1 MQKIITQILI
11 FSSCFYCWQILIY
24 NELVMKYLD
33 INEITQQDYRQ
44 KQLDNAIFKQLIKDF
59 EDIQTLPKD
68 LRKKLNEQYTFP
80 TIELR
85 TQEVSPEKSVIKA
98 LFQTKDDNKSFE
110 AVLLQHRNNRRT
122 VCVSTQIGCPMN
134 CTFCATGQMKF
145 IRNLTYREIVDQVL
159 YFARF
164 LLNKDE
170 KVTNIVYMG
179 MGEPFLNTDNTEKS
193 AQIIND
199 EEQFGLGARNITVS
213 SVGIIDPMKEFFNKY
228 PQINLAIS
236 LHSAIQKKRENLMPI
251 ASKVSLKQLAQ
262 YINFHITNHNR
273 RVSLEYLLI
282 DDFNDTSEDIKALE
296 EFLALIGPDA
306 RKLVHIN
313 LIPFNEIPD
322 SSLKASPRSVITEF
336 RRALDSKNIKAT
348 IRKSLGQKQNAAC
361 GMLKAQNK

>member
-1 MQKIITQILI
+1 
-11 FSSCFYCWQILIY
+11 
-24 NELVMKYLD
+24 MKYLD

-44 KQLDNAIFKQLIKDF
+44 KQLDNAIFKQLVKDF
-59 EDIQTLPKD
+59 DEIQTLPKN
-68 LRKKLNEQYTFP
+68 LREKLNKRYTFP
-80 TIELR
+80 TISLVKKAASR
-85 TQEVSPEKSVIKA
+85 DKSVVKA
-98 LFQTKDDNKSFE
+98 LFKTKKDKKSFE
-110 AVLLQHRNNRRT
+110 AVLLQHQDNRRT

-164 LLNKDE
+164 LMNKEE

-179 MGEPFLNTDNTEKS
+179 MGEPFLNKDNTEKS

-213 SVGIIDPMKEFFNKY
+213 SVGIIEPMKEFFNKY

-236 LHSAIQKKRENLMPI
+236 LHSAIQEKRENLMPI

-262 YINFHITNHNR
+262 YINFHITKHNR

-282 DDFNDTSEDIKALE
+282 DGFNDCTEDIKALE
-296 EFLALIGPDA
+296 KFLTLIGSDA
-306 RKLVHIN
+306 QKLVHIN
-313 LIPFNEIPD
+313 LIPFNEIPNSD
-322 SSLKASPRSVITEF
+322 LAASPRSVITQF